1 MTDIINDVTDIGLSN
16 EDHEWFV
23 DLWECQRGLW
33 DPADPQFKNR
43 TARVTAMNKIAEAFG
58 KGWSIEDVKRKIDS
72 LRAYYRKQKKRS
84 RELAANGSV
93 AYGKKV
99 WPLYD
104 RIHSFLGGV
113 QYSRPSLANSQMD
126 DDDLYPQEVVDMAS
140 AFSVEEEEGHASSS
154 SEGSR
159 SNIVTPPCKRR
170 VTEKNSVPQ
179 PKFKD
184 TPNLC
189 KMASAALNPNTKE
202 NRTRNPNDT
211 NMNFAVT
218 VADRLDQIRNR
229 RRLEVVKN
237 KMDNLLHEALMEDL
251 SDD

>member
-43 TARVTAMNKIAEAFG
+43 TARKTSNGKSTACG
-58 KGWSIEDVKRKIDS
+58 
-72 LRAYYRKQKKRS
+72 QKKRS

-126 DDDLYPQEVVDMAS
+126 DDDLYPQEVVDMAR